1 MKYLVNGT
9 LRPTRT
15 REELL
20 ELVKKKSLSRAAW
33 TLIEKGVITEHGFK
47 TGERPG
53 FVFVMEGSSEAA
65 VRSTI
70 ALFPL
75 VQDGWFDIEVDP
87 VTPFLTE
94 MR

>member
-20 ELVKKKSLSRAAW
+20 ERLKKKSLSRAAW
-33 TLIEKGVITEHGFK
+33 TLIEKGVITEHGYK

-53 FVFVMEGSSEAA
+53 FVFVM
-65 VRSTI
+65 
-70 ALFPL
+70 
-75 VQDGWFDIEVDP
+75 P
-87 VTPFLTE
+87 VSAWK
-94 MR
+94 

>member
-9 LRPTRT
+9 LRPTKS
-15 REELL
+15 REDLL
-20 ELVKKKSLSRAAW
+20 ARVKNKPLSNAAW
-33 TLIEKGVITEHGFK
+33 ELIRRGIISEHGFK

-53 FVFVMEGSSEAA
+53 FIFVMEGSSEAA

-75 VQDGWFDIEVDP
+75 VRDGWFDIEVDP
-87 VTPFLTE
+87 VSPFLSE
-94 MR
+94 LH

>member
-20 ELVKKKSLSRAAW
+20 ERLKKKSLSRAAW
-33 TLIEKGVITEHGFK
+33 TLIEKGVITEHGYK

-75 VQDGWFDIEVDP
+75 VQDEWFDIEVDP

>member
-9 LRPTRT
+9 LRPPRT

-20 ELVKKKSLSRAAW
+20 ERVGKKSLSRAAW
-33 TLIEKGVITEHGFK
+33 TLIEKGVITEHGYK

-65 VRSTI
+65 VRSAI

>member
-20 ELVKKKSLSRAAW
+20 ERLKKKSLSRAAW
-33 TLIEKGVITEHGFK
+33 TLIAKGVITEHGYK

>member
-1 MKYLVNGT
+1 MKYFVNGT
-9 LRPTRT
+9 LRPTRSREDLLT
-15 REELL
+15 R
-20 ELVKKKSLSRAAW
+20 VKNKPLSRAASE
-33 TLIEKGVITEHGFK
+33 LIQNGVITEHGYK

-87 VTPFLTE
+87 LSPFLSE
-94 MR
+94 LH

>member
-1 MKYLVNGT
+1 MKYFVNGT
-9 LRPTRT
+9 LRPTRS
-15 REELL
+15 REDLL
-20 ELVKKKSLSRAAW
+20 ARVKNKPLSRAASE
-33 TLIEKGVITEHGFK
+33 LIQNGVITEHGYK

-87 VTPFLTE
+87 LSPFLSE
-94 MR
+94 LH

>member
-1 MKYLVNGT
+1 MKYFVNGT
-9 LRPTRT
+9 LRQTRS
-15 REELL
+15 REDLL
-20 ELVKKKSLSRAAW
+20 ARVKNKPLSRAASE
-33 TLIEKGVITEHGFK
+33 LIQNGVITEHGYK

-87 VTPFLTE
+87 LSPFLSE
-94 MR
+94 LH

>member
-15 REELL
+15 PEELL
-20 ELVKKKSLSRAAW
+20 EQVKKKSLSRAAW
-33 TLIEKGVITEHGFK
+33 TLIEKGVITEHGYK

-65 VRSTI
+65 VRSAI

-75 VQDGWFDIEVDP
+75 VQDGWFDVEVDP

>member
-9 LRPTRT
+9 LRSDRT

-20 ELVKKKSLSRAAW
+20 ERVKKKSLSRTAW
-33 TLIEKGVITEHGFK
+33 TLIEKGVITEHGYK
-47 TGERPG
+47 TGDRPG

-75 VQDGWFDIEVDP
+75 VQDGWFDIEIDP
-87 VTPFLTE
+87 LTPVLTE
-94 MR
+94 LR

>member
-20 ELVKKKSLSRAAW
+20 ARMKNKTLSRTVW
-33 TLIEKGVITEHGFK
+33 TLIEKGVITEHGYK
-47 TGERPG
+47 TGDRPG

-70 ALFPL
+70 ALFPM

-87 VTPFLTE
+87 VTPFLSE
-94 MR
+94 VR